1 MKGRKGIRRL
11 PSKAAGT
18 PIWDSRRGP
27 VKVIYVDGVKQYV
40 SLKLYKGQQAE
51 A

>member
-18 PIWDSRRGP
+18 PVWDSRRGP
-27 VKVIYVDGVKQYV
+27 VKVVHNANGTKQYIP
-40 SLKLYKGQQAE
+40 LKVWKAQQKA
-51 A
+51 